1 MLFLTITKSRNI
13 SGNGKT
19 IMKILIYVF
28 ALGLCLGGQV
38 FAENLIEEEFSDAP
52 LPPDLPDPLESG
64 QPIEPQ
70 VSIIRR
76 DDAIIEE
83 YRLNGRMYM
92 AKITPK
98 IGKPYYLVDQDGDG
112 QMEARMSV
120 IYDDFVVP
128 QWVLFSW

>member
-1 MLFLTITKSRNI
+1 MIKSRNI

-98 IGKPYYLVDQDGDG
+98 IGKPYYLVDKDGDG

>member
-1 MLFLTITKSRNI
+1 MMN
-13 SGNGKT
+13 
-19 IMKILIYVF
+19 KILSILIL
-28 ALGLCLGGQV
+28 ALSLSV
-38 FAENLIEEEFSDAP
+38 PAFAEEVDEEDFAEAP

-64 QPIEPQ
+64 QPIEPE
-70 VSIIRR
+70 VTIIQR
-76 DDAIIEE
+76 DDATIEE

-98 IGKPYYLVDQDGDG
+98 IGKPYYLVDKDGDG
-112 QMEARMSV
+112 NMEARMSM

>member
-1 MLFLTITKSRNI
+1 MKATVTGKLMMKKLLYIIALGIFLT
-13 SGNGKT
+13 
-19 IMKILIYVF
+19 
-28 ALGLCLGGQV
+28 GQAY
-38 FAENLIEEEFSDAP
+38 AEDVIEEEFADAP

-64 QPIEPQ
+64 EPIEPE
-70 VSIIRR
+70 VTIVRR
-76 DDAIIEE
+76 GDATIEE

-98 IGKPYYLVDQDGDG
+98 IGKPYYLVDKDGDG
-112 QMEARMSV
+112 RMEARMST

>member
-1 MLFLTITKSRNI
+1 
-13 SGNGKT
+13 
-19 IMKILIYVF
+19 MKILIYVF

-38 FAENLIEEEFSDAP
+38 FAEDLIEEEFSDAP
-52 LPPDLPDPLESG
+52 LPPDLPDSLQSG

-98 IGKPYYLVDQDGDG
+98 IGKPYYLVDKDGDG

>member
-76 DDAIIEE
+76 EDAIIEE

-98 IGKPYYLVDQDGDG
+98 IGKPYYLVDKDGDG

>member
-1 MLFLTITKSRNI
+1 
-13 SGNGKT
+13 
-19 IMKILIYVF
+19 MKKLIYIF
-28 ALGLCLGGQV
+28 ALGLCLAGQAYTQDV
-38 FAENLIEEEFSDAP
+38 NEEEFADAP

-64 QPIEPQ
+64 QPIEPE
-70 VSIIRR
+70 VTIIQR
-76 DDAIIEE
+76 DDALIEE

-98 IGKPYYLVDQDGDG
+98 IGKPYYLVDKDGDG
-112 QMEARMSV
+112 QMEARMSE

>member
-1 MLFLTITKSRNI
+1 MKATVTGKLIMKKLLYIIAMSIFLTSQT
-13 SGNGKT
+13 
-19 IMKILIYVF
+19 Y
-28 ALGLCLGGQV
+28 
-38 FAENLIEEEFSDAP
+38 AEDVIEEEFADAP

-64 QPIEPQ
+64 QPIEPE
-70 VSIIRR
+70 VTIVRR
-76 DDAIIEE
+76 GDATIEE

-98 IGKPYYLVDQDGDG
+98 IGKPYYLVDKDGDG
-112 QMEARMSV
+112 RMEARMST

>member
-1 MLFLTITKSRNI
+1 MKNLFYI
-13 SGNGKT
+13 
-19 IMKILIYVF
+19 F
-28 ALGLCLGGQV
+28 ALGLCLAGQAY
-38 FAENLIEEEFSDAP
+38 AEDVIEEEFADAP

-64 QPIEPQ
+64 QPIEPE
-70 VSIIRR
+70 VTIIRR

-92 AKITPK
+92 AKNKKK
-98 IGKPYYLVDQDGDG
+98 IGKPYYLVDKDGDG
-112 QMEARMSV
+112 RMEARMSE

>member
-1 MLFLTITKSRNI
+1 MNNILKICMLSLFLC
-13 SGNGKT
+13 GAA
-19 IMKILIYVF
+19 Y
-28 ALGLCLGGQV
+28 
-38 FAENLIEEEFSDAP
+38 AEDVIEEEFAEAP

-64 QPIEPQ
+64 QPIEPE
-70 VSIIRR
+70 VTIIRR
-76 DDAIIEE
+76 DDATIEE

-98 IGKPYYLVDQDGDG
+98 IGKPYYLIDKDGDG
-112 QMEARMSV
+112 QMEARSSM